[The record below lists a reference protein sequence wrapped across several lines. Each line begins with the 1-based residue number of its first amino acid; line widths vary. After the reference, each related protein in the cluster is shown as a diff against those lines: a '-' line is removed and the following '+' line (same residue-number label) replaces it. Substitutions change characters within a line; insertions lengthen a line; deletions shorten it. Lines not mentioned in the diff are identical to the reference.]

1 MIQWMLAIWPLVPL
15 PFLNPVC
22 TSGSSLFTYC
32 WSLTW
37 RILSIMLLACEMNAS
52 EKNTV
57 CLPIYLLIDLWLFH
71 QCCMV
76 FQHANPVHVLW
87 NLHLSHSFF
96 RMITKFSFWC
106 QHIHSSVQKYNW
118 FLYVYL
124 PCWTHLSV
132 LAFKI
137 RFLRVFYQTIMWP
150 ASRPFISFPFL
161 PVLPRTFSTML
172 NKSSH
177 PCLFPIFGR
186 KHSLFTIKC
195 NINCRFHRFS
205 LSSWRNSPLVLTSV
219 FMMNRSCTAF
229 MLKKF
234 FPAKSKYLF
243 TTIFF

>member
-37 RILSIMLLACEMNAS
+37 RILSITLLACEMNAS

-57 CLPIYLLIDLWLFH
+57 CLPIYLLIDLWFFH

-87 NLHLSHSFF
+87 NLYLSHSFF
-96 RMITKFSFWC
+96 QMITKFSFWC

-137 RFLRVFYQTIMWP
+137 DSSGFSV
-150 ASRPFISFPFL
+150 RPSCDLQAGLLFPFL
-161 PVLPRTFSTML
+161 SFLYYLELSAPCWIKVVILACSQSSGEST
-172 NKSSH
+172 H
-177 PCLFPIFGR
+177 C
-186 KHSLFTIKC
+186 
-195 NINCRFHRFS
+195 
-205 LSSWRNSPLVLTSV
+205 SPLNVTLTVGFIDSLYQ
-219 FMMNRSCTAF
+219 AEEIP
-229 MLKKF
+229 L
-234 FPAKSKYLF
+234 
-243 TTIFF
+243 